1 MGGSPPGIGEV
12 IDIPLGRP
20 RSAFDTDTEAFLAA
34 RRRIRTLLRS

>member
-1 MGGSPPGIGEV
+1 VMGGSPPGIGEV

-20 RSAFDTDTEAFLAA
+20 RSAFDTEAFLAA